1 MQVMAFSSPSRPEW
15 RWRIVTNDGE
25 VVEQSRQE
33 YASIGEATTH
43 GHARLR
49 ELDVKDATERTF
61 ALRMNHRPRKTSG
74 GSGPAGRF

>member
-25 VVEQSRQE
+25 IVEESRQE
-33 YASIGEATTH
+33 YPSIGEATVQ
-43 GHARLR
+43 GKDRLR

-61 ALRMNHRPRKTSG
+61 ALRRNHRPRKTSG
-74 GSGPAGRF
+74 GSGMMGR